1 MEYIEF
7 ENIFNEECN
16 KNNIKINEE
25 KIKLFYDYMKYLL
38 DWNEKINL
46 TAIKDEKEFVVKH
59 FIDSLTISEFV
70 GDNKR
75 IIDVGTGG
83 GFPGIPLKLS
93 RENLNVTLIDS
104 VNKKIMVLNDIINK
118 MNLENIEAL
127 HTRAEELAQNK
138 EYREEFDIAVSRAV
152 SNMNTLVEYLLPF
165 VKVGGFVICMKGP
178 EYKEELNASKN
189 AINILGG
196 KIEEIKELQ
205 INNEL
210 VRNIIIIKKVKNTNI
225 KYPRGQGKPL
235 REPLK

>member
-7 ENIFNEECN
+7 ENIFKKECI
-16 KNNIKINEE
+16 KNNINIKEE

-46 TAIKDEKEFVVKH
+46 TAIKEEKEFIVKH
-59 FIDSLTISEFV
+59 FVDSLSISEIV

-83 GFPGIPLKLS
+83 GFPGIPLKLLN
-93 RENLNVTLIDS
+93 ENLNVSLVDS

-118 MNLENIEAL
+118 MKLNNIEAI
-127 HTRAEELAQNK
+127 HTRAEDLAQNK
-138 EYREEFDIAVSRAV
+138 EYREGFDIAVSRAV

-165 VKVGGFVICMKGP
+165 VKIGGYVVCMKGP
-178 EYKEELNASKN
+178 GYEEELNSSKK
-189 AINILGG
+189 AIEILGG
-196 KIEEIKELQ
+196 KIEDIKELKVSD
-205 INNEL
+205 EL
-210 VRNIIIIKKVKNTNI
+210 DRNIIIIKKIKNTNS

>member
-7 ENIFNEECN
+7 ENIFKEECI
-16 KNNIKINEE
+16 KNNINIKEE
-25 KIKLFYDYMKYLL
+25 KIKAFYDYMKYLL

-46 TAIKDEKEFVVKH
+46 TAIKDEKEFIVKH
-59 FIDSLTISEFV
+59 FVDSLTIGELV

-83 GFPGIPLKLS
+83 GFPGIPLKLLN
-93 RENLNVTLIDS
+93 ENLDVSLVDS

-118 MNLENIEAL
+118 MKLDKIEAI
-127 HTRAEELAQNK
+127 HTRAEDLAQK
-138 EYREEFDIAVSRAV
+138 ENYRESFDIATSRAV

-165 VKVGGFVICMKGP
+165 VKVGGYVICMKGP
-178 EYKEELNASKN
+178 GYEEELSTSRN
-189 AINILGG
+189 AIEILGG
-196 KIEEIKELQ
+196 KIEDIKELKVSD
-205 INNEL
+205 EL
-210 VRNIIIIKKVKNTNI
+210 DRNIIIIKKVKNTNK

>member
-7 ENIFNEECN
+7 ENIFKEECI
-16 KNNIKINEE
+16 KNNILIKEE

-46 TAIKDEKEFVVKH
+46 TAIKEEKEFIVKH
-59 FIDSLTISEFV
+59 FVDSLSISEIV

-83 GFPGIPLKLS
+83 GFPGIPLKLLN
-93 RENLNVTLIDS
+93 ENLNVSLVDS

-118 MNLENIEAL
+118 MKLNNIEAI
-127 HTRAEELAQNK
+127 HTRAEDLAKKK
-138 EYREEFDIAVSRAV
+138 EYREGFDIAVSRAV

-165 VKVGGFVICMKGP
+165 VKIGGYVVCMKGP
-178 EYKEELNASKN
+178 GYEEELNASKT
-189 AINILGG
+189 AIEILGG
-196 KIEEIKELQ
+196 KIEEIKELKVSD
-205 INNEL
+205 EL
-210 VRNIIIIKKVKNTNI
+210 DRNIIIIKKIKSTSS

>member
-7 ENIFNEECN
+7 ENIFKKECI
-16 KNNIKINEE
+16 KNNINIKEE

-46 TAIKDEKEFVVKH
+46 TAIKEEKEFIVKH
-59 FIDSLTISEFV
+59 FVDSLSISEIV

-83 GFPGIPLKLS
+83 GFPGIPLKLLN
-93 RENLNVTLIDS
+93 ENLNVSLVDS

-118 MNLENIEAL
+118 MKLENIEAI
-127 HTRAEELAQNK
+127 HTRAEDLAQNK
-138 EYREEFDIAVSRAV
+138 EYREGFDMAVSRAV

-165 VKVGGFVICMKGP
+165 VKIGGYVVCMKGP
-178 EYKEELNASKN
+178 GYEEELNSSKK
-189 AINILGG
+189 AIEILGG
-196 KIEEIKELQ
+196 KIEDIKELKVSD
-205 INNEL
+205 EL
-210 VRNIIIIKKVKNTNI
+210 DRNIIIIKKIKNTNN

>member
-7 ENIFNEECN
+7 ENIFKKECI
-16 KNNIKINEE
+16 KNNINIIEE
-25 KIKLFYDYMKYLL
+25 KIELFYDYMKYLL

-46 TAIKDEKEFVVKH
+46 TAIKDEKEFIIKH
-59 FIDSLTISEFV
+59 FVDSLTISELV

-93 RENLNVTLIDS
+93 KENLNVTLIDS

-127 HTRAEELAQNK
+127 HVRAEDLAQNR
-138 EYREEFDIAVSRAV
+138 EYRESFDIAVSRAV

-165 VKVGGFVICMKGP
+165 VKVGGYVICMKGP
-178 EYKEELNASKN
+178 GYEEELNSSKN
-189 AINILGG
+189 AISILGG
-196 KIEEIKELQ
+196 KVEEIKELQ
-205 INNEL
+205 INDEL
-210 VRNIIIIKKVKNTNI
+210 VRNIVIIKKIKNTNS

-235 REPLK
+235 REPIK

>member
-7 ENIFNEECN
+7 ENIFKEECI
-16 KNNIKINEE
+16 KNNILFKEE
-25 KIKLFYDYMKYLL
+25 KIKFFYDYMKYLL

-46 TAIKDEKEFVVKH
+46 TAIKEEKEFIVKH
-59 FIDSLTISEFV
+59 FVDSLSISEIV

-83 GFPGIPLKLS
+83 GFPGIPLKLLN
-93 RENLNVTLIDS
+93 ENLNVSLVDS

-118 MNLENIEAL
+118 MKLNNIEAI
-127 HTRAEELAQNK
+127 HTRAEDLAKNK
-138 EYREEFDIAVSRAV
+138 EYREGFDIAVSRAV

-165 VKVGGFVICMKGP
+165 VKIGGYVVCMKGP
-178 EYKEELNASKN
+178 GYEEELNASKK
-189 AINILGG
+189 AIEILGG
-196 KIEEIKELQ
+196 KIEEIKELKVSD
-205 INNEL
+205 EL
-210 VRNIIIIKKVKNTNI
+210 DRNIIIIKKIKSTSS

>member
-7 ENIFNEECN
+7 ENIFKKECI
-16 KNNIKINEE
+16 KNNINIKEE

-38 DWNEKINL
+38 NWNEKINL
-46 TAIKDEKEFVVKH
+46 TAIKEEKEFIVKH
-59 FIDSLTISEFV
+59 FVDSLSISEIV

-83 GFPGIPLKLS
+83 GFPGIPLKLLN
-93 RENLNVTLIDS
+93 ENLNVSLVDS

-118 MNLENIEAL
+118 MKLENIEAI
-127 HTRAEELAQNK
+127 HTRAEDLAQNK
-138 EYREEFDIAVSRAV
+138 EYREGFDIAVSRAV

-165 VKVGGFVICMKGP
+165 VKIGGYVVCMKGP
-178 EYKEELNASKN
+178 GYEEELNSSKK
-189 AINILGG
+189 AIEILGG
-196 KIEEIKELQ
+196 KIEDIKELKVSD
-205 INNEL
+205 EL
-210 VRNIIIIKKVKNTNI
+210 DRNIIIIKKIKNTNN